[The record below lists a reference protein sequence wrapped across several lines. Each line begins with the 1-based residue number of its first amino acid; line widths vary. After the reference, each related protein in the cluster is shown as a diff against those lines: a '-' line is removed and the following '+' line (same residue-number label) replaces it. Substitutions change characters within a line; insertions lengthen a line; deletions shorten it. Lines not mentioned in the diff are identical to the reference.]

1 VAIEA
6 QLTEQSWPHVTDF
19 NMEDK
24 MTEPRNFVVVGGS
37 SGIGFELT
45 RRLID
50 DGHQVSVLSRTAGQ
64 STELPGVRHITFDA
78 TRDDFP
84 SGGLSEKL
92 SGLAYCPGSI
102 RLRPFTRLTA
112 DEFLE
117 DYRINLLGAVAVIK
131 GCLNSLKKADPT
143 AAIVLFS
150 TVAVG
155 TGMPFH
161 ASIAS
166 AKGAVEGL
174 TRSLAAELA
183 PRIRVNA
190 IAPSLTDTPLAE
202 ELLADD
208 GKRKAAAE
216 RHPLKRTGTPREL
229 AGIAHFLLSDASS
242 WITGQIIS
250 VDGGMGAVRT
260 FK

>member
-1 VAIEA
+1 
-6 QLTEQSWPHVTDF
+6 
-19 NMEDK
+19 
-24 MTEPRNFVVVGGS
+24 
-37 SGIGFELT
+37 
-45 RRLID
+45 
-50 DGHQVSVLSRTAGQ
+50 VSVLSRSPGQ
-64 STELPGVRHITFDA
+64 LTELPGICHVPFDA
-78 TRDDFP
+78 TQDEFP
-84 SGGLSEKL
+84 SDELSEKL

-102 RLRPFTRLTA
+102 RLRPFTRLTPE
-112 DEFLE
+112 EFLE

-202 ELLADD
+202 ALLADD
-208 GKRKAAAE
+208 GKRKAAAD

-229 AGIAHFLLSDASS
+229 ADIAHFLLSDSAS

>member
-1 VAIEA
+1 
-6 QLTEQSWPHVTDF
+6 
-19 NMEDK
+19 

-50 DGHQVSVLSRTAGQ
+50 DGHQVSVLSRTSGQ
-64 STELPGVRHITFDA
+64 LTDLPGVRHIAFDA
-78 TRDDFP
+78 THDEFP
-84 SGGLSEKL
+84 SDGLFEKL

-112 DEFLE
+112 EEFLE
-117 DYRINLLGAVAVIK
+117 DYHINLLGAVAVIK

-174 TRSLAAELA
+174 TRSLAAEFA

-190 IAPSLTDTPLAE
+190 IAPSLTDTPLAGA
-202 ELLADD
+202 LLADD
-208 GKRKAAAE
+208 GKRKAAAD
-216 RHPLKRTGTPREL
+216 RHPLKRTGTPRDI
-229 AGIAHFLLSDASS
+229 ADIAHFLLSDASS
-242 WITGQIIS
+242 WITGQIFS

>member
-1 VAIEA
+1 
-6 QLTEQSWPHVTDF
+6 
-19 NMEDK
+19 

-64 STELPGVRHITFDA
+64 LTKLPDVRHIPFDA
-78 TRDDFP
+78 TQVEFP
-84 SGGLSEKL
+84 SDGLFEKL
-92 SGLAYCPGSI
+92 SGLVYCPGSI

-174 TRSLAAELA
+174 TRSLAAEFA

-202 ELLADD
+202 ALLADD
-208 GKRKAAAE
+208 GKRKAAAD
-216 RHPLKRTGTPREL
+216 RHPLKRTGTPREV
-229 AGIAHFLLSDASS
+229 ADIAHFLLSDASS